1 MIPKLDI
8 QYLID
13 KDGNK
18 TAVIIPI
25 NDWVNITN
33 NLTEFL
39 EYQRLKSKIS
49 SAFKEVVDLKKHEGS
64 RISLNEFL
72 DDL

>member
-1 MIPKLDI
+1 MIPKFDI
-8 QYLID
+8 QYLTD

-25 NDWVNITN
+25 NEWANITN

-39 EYQRLKSKIS
+39 EYQSLKQKMD
-49 SAFKEVVDLKKHEGS
+49 SALHEVDQLKNGKLPKV
-64 RISLNEFL
+64 SLSEFL
-72 DDL
+72 DEL